1 MDGRRVVLAICA
13 VLAFF
18 SAPSF
23 AQGGQ
28 VIRYQEY
35 PGSLLHIVNWVMNE
49 KGFCEK
55 QKIKCEAVYLAS
67 GPLAQQA
74 AAAGSV
80 DIIFSSADV
89 MMQAVAKGNDLQI
102 IGVQMPNNIYSFSV
116 GKDVPRPNAAAGYP
130 ANMQDLKGK
139 KIGVS
144 ARGSGTEMYVKS
156 LLGGAGLA
164 PDSVIYVAVGA
175 PNTAFAAISAGQVDA
190 VLNWDPLPAMCAAT
204 KLCTVMV
211 DLRKGEGPSDL
222 AAMNGGF
229 EVWGA
234 RREYIQKNE
243 AAVDAF
249 LRALGE
255 ATPWVQNP
263 KNYPEVLELVKRHF
277 KLGDIP
283 NRDQVIDQL
292 TKESIASLGTKF
304 DRKVIKGFNDF
315 LLKNKVIDK
324 ALDADSLVYKKTP

>member
-1 MDGRRVVLAICA
+1 MNGKRIFLAISLTLTVFA
-13 VLAFF
+13 
-18 SAPSF
+18 APSF
-23 AQGGQ
+23 AQTGQ
-28 VIRYQEY
+28 VIKYQEY
-35 PGSLLHIVNWVMNE
+35 PGSLLHIVNWVMRD
-49 KGFCEK
+49 KGFCDK
-55 QKIKCEAVYLAS
+55 QKIKCEPVYLAS

-80 DIIFSSADV
+80 DLIASSVDV
-89 MMQAVAKGNDLQI
+89 MMQAVAKGNDIQI
-102 IGVQMPNNIYSFSV
+102 IGAQITNNIYSLSV
-116 GKDVPRPNAAAGYP
+116 GKDVPQPNGAAGYP
-130 ANMQDLKGK
+130 ANVRDLKGR

-156 LLGGAGLA
+156 LLAGAGLA

-175 PNTAFAAISAGQVDA
+175 PNTAFAALSTGQVDA
-190 VLNWDPLPAMCAAT
+190 VLSWDPVPAMCAAT
-204 KLCTVMV
+204 KSCTVAV
-211 DLRKGEGPSDL
+211 DLRKGEGPSDI

-229 EVWGA
+229 FAWQA

-255 ATPWVQNP
+255 ATVWVQDP
-263 KNYPEVLELVKRHF
+263 KNYPEVLELVKKNF

-283 NRDQVIDQL
+283 NREQVMDQL
-292 TKESIASLGTKF
+292 VRESIASLGIKF

-324 ALDADSLVYKKTP
+324 ALDANLLVYKKTP